1 MNPVLISVLVML
13 GLSMANANVILALLA
28 AALVGGVVGGLSV
41 TDTITTLIGGMGGNA
56 ETALSYI
63 LLGTLAVAIAET
75 GITDL
80 LVRSAVG
87 RLQKASTAGLLLA
100 IAALASLSQNVIP
113 VHIAFIP
120 LMIPP
125 LLPVFDRLRIDR
137 RGVASALTFGLQ
149 APYMLIPAGF
159 GLIFQNIVVENMA
172 KSGMALPVSAMPKA
186 MLIPTLGM
194 VAGLLLAAFVS
205 YRRPRTYGATAAASA
220 AQPMPAMAGASPDG
234 EGWQWRQTGALV
246 AIAAAL
252 VVQILTKSLVLGALT
267 GLGLMVVTG
276 SLRWRRID
284 GAVQQ
289 GIKMMGFIGFV
300 MLVAAGYADVM
311 KATGGVESLVQAS
324 ASLIGGSRLL
334 GAFLMLLVGLGVTM
348 GIGSSFGTVPII
360 ATIYVP
366 LCAALGFSPLAT
378 ASIIGTAG
386 ALGDAGSPASDSTL
400 GPTSGL
406 AADGKHDHIW
416 DTCVPTFLHYNIPL
430 VLFGVIAALVL

>member
-1 MNPVLISVLVML
+1 ML
-13 GLSMANANVILALLA
+13 GLSMAKVNVILALLA
-28 AALVGGVVGGLSV
+28 AALVGGIAGGLPLAETV
-41 TDTITTLIGGMGGNA
+41 KTLIGGMGGNA

-63 LLGTLAVAIAET
+63 LLGALAVAIADT
-75 GITDL
+75 GITNI
-80 LVRSAVG
+80 LVRYALAK
-87 RLQKASTAGLLLA
+87 LQTARTTWLLLA

-120 LMIPP
+120 LLIPP
-125 LLPVFDRLRIDR
+125 LLPVFDRLRVDR

-159 GLIFQNIVVENMA
+159 GLIFQNIVATQMEKA
-172 KSGMALPVSAMPKA
+172 GMPIAVGLMPKA

-194 VAGLLLAAFVS
+194 VAGLLVAAFVS
-205 YRRPRTYGATAAASA
+205 YRKPREYAAPATELAA
-220 AQPMPAMAGASPDG
+220 PVPAMAGAQEEP
-234 EGWQWRQTGALV
+234 WQWKHTAALLAV
-246 AIAAAL
+246 VVAL
-252 VVQILTKSLVLGALT
+252 VVQVKTESLVLGGLT
-267 GLGLMVVTG
+267 GLAIMAVTG
-276 SLRWRRID
+276 AMPWRRGD
-284 GAVQQ
+284 GVIHD

-311 KATGGVESLVQAS
+311 KATGGVSAMVTAS
-324 ASLIGGSRLL
+324 AAMVGGSKLL
-334 GAFLMLLVGLGVTM
+334 GAFLMLLVGLAVTM
-348 GIGSSFGTVPII
+348 GIGTSFGTVPVI
-360 ATIYVP
+360 ATIFVP

-430 VLFGVIAALVL
+430 IAFGVVAAMVL